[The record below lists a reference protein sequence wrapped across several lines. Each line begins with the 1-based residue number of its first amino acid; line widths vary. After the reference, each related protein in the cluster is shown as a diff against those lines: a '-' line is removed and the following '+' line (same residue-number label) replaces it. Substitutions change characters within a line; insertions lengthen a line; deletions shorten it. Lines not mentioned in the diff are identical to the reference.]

1 MDVTNIYM
9 AGVGGQGLVLTTEI
23 VVEVAFLE
31 GYDVKSNDVIGLSQR
46 GGKVWGSI
54 RFGEKVH
61 SALIPAGEGDL
72 LLAMEE
78 LEGLRL
84 SSSLKKG
91 AKIIFSEEIIFPNR
105 VLIEKDEYPENIREK
120 LVENGYEVISIN
132 AKEIARV
139 LGNIKTGNIVLLGK
153 LSKYLPF
160 KEETWLKVIET
171 KVPAKTVEVNFS
183 AFKAGSQA

>member
-1 MDVTNIYM
+1 MAVKNIYL
-9 AGVGGQGLVLTTEI
+9 AGVGGQGLVLTTGI
-23 VVEVAFLE
+23 IVEVAFLE

-54 RFGEKVH
+54 RFGDKVH
-61 SALIPAGEGDL
+61 SALIPEGEGDL
-72 LLAMEE
+72 LLSMEE

-91 AKIIFSEEIIFPNR
+91 AEIIFNEEIIFPNR

-120 LVENGYEVISIN
+120 LVERGYEVVSLN
-132 AKEIARV
+132 AREIGRS
-139 LGNIKTGNIVLLGK
+139 LGNIKTANIVLLGK

-160 KEETWLKVIET
+160 EEETWLNVIEK

-183 AFKAGSQA
+183 AFKAGRQA

>member
-1 MDVTNIYM
+1 MGVTNIYM

-31 GYDVKSNDVIGLSQR
+31 GYEVKSNDVIGLSQR
-46 GGKVWGSI
+46 GGKVWGSV
-54 RFGEKVH
+54 RFGEKVY
-61 SALIPAGEGDL
+61 SALIPEGEGDL

-84 SSSLKKG
+84 SSALKKG
-91 AKIIFSEEIIFPNR
+91 AKIIFNEEIIFPNK

-120 LVENGYEVISIN
+120 LVEKGYEVISLN
-132 AKEIARV
+132 AQELAKD
-139 LGNIKTGNIVLLGK
+139 LGNIKTANIVLLGK

-160 KEETWLKVIET
+160 KEETWLKVIEN
-171 KVPAKTVEVNFS
+171 KVPAKTVQVNFS
-183 AFKAGSQA
+183 AFKAGRQA

>member
-1 MDVTNIYM
+1 MGVTNIYM

-23 VVEVAFLE
+23 AVEVAFLE

-61 SALIPAGEGDL
+61 SASIPEGQGDL

-84 SSSLKKG
+84 SPALKKG
-91 AKIIFSEEIIFPNR
+91 AKIIFNEEIIFPNR
-105 VLIEKDEYPENIREK
+105 VLIEKDEYPENISEN
-120 LVENGYEVISIN
+120 LVESGYEVISLN
-132 AKEIARV
+132 AKEIARN
-139 LGNIKTGNIVLLGK
+139 LGNIKTANIVLLGK
-153 LSKYLPF
+153 LSKHLPF
-160 KEETWLKVIET
+160 KEETWLKVIEN

-183 AFKAGSQA
+183 AFKAGRQA

>member
-1 MDVTNIYM
+1 MEVTNIYM
-9 AGVGGQGLVLTTEI
+9 AGVGGQGLVLNTEI

-61 SALIPAGEGDL
+61 SALIPRGEGDL

-84 SSSLKKG
+84 SPALKKG
-91 AKIIFSEEIIFPNR
+91 AKIIFNEEIIFPNR
-105 VLIEKDEYPENIREK
+105 VLIEEDEYPENIREK
-120 LVENGYEVISIN
+120 LRERGNEVVSLN
-132 AKEIARV
+132 AKEIARA
-139 LGNIKTGNIVLLGK
+139 LGNIKTENIVLLGK

-160 KEETWLKVIET
+160 KEETWLKVIEN
-171 KVPAKTVEVNFS
+171 KVPAKTVEANFS
-183 AFKAGSQA
+183 AFKAGRIA